1 MAIDRID
8 TKEKLREYIKR
19 RLGAPLLRVELTEDM
34 LNDCIDKAIYEYSY
48 YAYDGTIEG
57 TLLVELTPGVFEYKL
72 DPRIHAVSGLQAS
85 STYSTFIHIPA
96 GYTLAMNPITL
107 NMQDNVSN
115 IDIQSMT
122 QRMAKMSNLR
132 NLFDVQ
138 VNFDYNSNN
147 STLYFFEE
155 PVSSVAVL
163 EIAMDYEP
171 GEVDG
176 IYNNQL
182 IKKMAEGEAWKMWA
196 NVTGKYSSQL
206 VNGSEINYGDMQSK
220 GEAMCEAAK
229 EEMMEL
235 REPLGVYIF

>member
-1 MAIDRID
+1 MID

-19 RLGAPLLRVELTEDM
+19 RLGSPYVRIDLTEDH
-34 LNDCIDKAIYEYSY
+34 LNDCIEKAVSEYSY

-57 TLLVELTPGVFEYKL
+57 NILVELTPGKFEYKL
-72 DPRIHAVSGLQAS
+72 NPRIHAVTGLECS
-85 STYSTFIHIPA
+85 STYSTFVHIPA

-132 NLFDVQ
+132 NIFDVK

-171 GEVDG
+171 EEIDG

-182 IKKMAEGEAWKMWA
+182 VKKMAEAEAWITWS
-196 NVTGKYSSQL
+196 NVTGKYSSQI
-206 VNGSEINYGDMQSK
+206 VNGAEINYADMQSK
-220 GEAMCEAAK
+220 GETMRDNAK
-229 EEMMEL
+229 EEMMDL
-235 REPLGVYIF
+235 MEPLGVYVS

>member
-1 MAIDRID
+1 MARID
-8 TKEKLREYIKR
+8 TKEKLRDYIKR
-19 RLGAPLLRVELTEDM
+19 RLGYPLIRVELTEDM
-34 LNDCIDKAIYEYSY
+34 LNDCIDKAISEYSY

-57 TLLVELTPGVFEYKL
+57 TLLVELTPGQLEYKL
-72 DPRIHAVSGLQAS
+72 DPRIHAVTGLECS
-85 STYSTFIHIPA
+85 STYSTFVHIPA

-132 NLFDVQ
+132 SLFDVQ

-147 STLYFFEE
+147 STLYFFEQ

-171 GEVDG
+171 GEIDG

-182 IKKMAEGEAWKMWA
+182 VKKMAEAEAWITWA

-220 GEAMCEAAK
+220 GEAMRDAAK
-229 EEMMEL
+229 EEMMDL
-235 REPLGVYIF
+235 MEPLGIFIA

>member
-1 MAIDRID
+1 MRID

-19 RLGAPLLRVELTEDM
+19 RLGAPYVRVDLTEDH
-34 LNDCIDKAIYEYSY
+34 LNDCIEKAIGEYSY

-57 TLLVELTPGVFEYKL
+57 NIIVELIPDQFEYKL
-72 DPRIHAVSGLQAS
+72 DPRIHAVTGLKCS
-85 STYSTFIHIPA
+85 STYSTFINIPA

-132 NLFDVQ
+132 NIFDVK

-147 STLYFFEE
+147 NTLYFFEQ
-155 PVSSVAVL
+155 PASSVAVL

-171 GEVDG
+171 GEVDS

-182 IKKMAEGEAWKMWA
+182 IKKMAEGEAWKIWA
-196 NVTGKYSSQL
+196 NVTGKYSSQI
-206 VNGSEINYGDMQSK
+206 VNGAEINYGDMQSK
-220 GEAMCEAAK
+220 GEQLCEAAK
-229 EEMMEL
+229 EEMNSL
-235 REPLGVYIF
+235 REPLGIYVF